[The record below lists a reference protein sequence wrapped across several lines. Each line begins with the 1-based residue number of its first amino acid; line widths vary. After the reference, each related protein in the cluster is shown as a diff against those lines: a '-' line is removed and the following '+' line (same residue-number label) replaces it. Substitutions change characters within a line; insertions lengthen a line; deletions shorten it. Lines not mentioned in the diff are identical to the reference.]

1 MPADA
6 ALLRMAD
13 FFGCDV
19 EELLAAKL
27 ETLSYKKKGQ
37 KSLGKTVMGSKT
49 DWIPL
54 IGTIACGTPILAY
67 ENVEELIPV
76 PPRGHPEFALHCR
89 GESMKNAGIHDGDIV
104 YIKLTPTVDNGRIA
118 AVLIGDE
125 ATLKK
130 VYFYP
135 DHITLVPANETME
148 PITYFGDEMEGVS
161 IIGEAVGVYA
171 RL

>member
-76 PPRGHPEFALHCR
+76 PPRGHPELPC
-89 GESMKNAGIHDGDIV
+89 
-104 YIKLTPTVDNGRIA
+104 TA
-118 AVLIGDE
+118 A
-125 ATLKK
+125 AK
-130 VYFYP
+130 
-135 DHITLVPANETME
+135 A
-148 PITYFGDEMEGVS
+148 
-161 IIGEAVGVYA
+161 
-171 RL
+171 